1 MIATQNS
8 LVNGLLPRASVNPLT
23 RDVLLVALGVALLAI
38 SAQFKV
44 PLGPVPVTLQA
55 LVVMLIGGVYGWRL
69 GAVTV
74 AAYVL
79 DGIVLGAVA
88 PAMPWFAGQNF
99 IGYAFVGPTAGYL
112 WGFIVAAALI
122 GFLSDSLNMR
132 GNVITLFTAFMLGN
146 FVIYAMGLG
155 FAAAIYYPIIAEASH
170 SFATVWGWFAG
181 PFIIG
186 DILKAVIATG
196 LVFAGG
202 AALQRIRG

>member
-79 DGIVLGAVA
+79 DGIVLVQSHRRCLGSPVKISSATLLLARPPVT
-88 PAMPWFAGQNF
+88 FG
-99 IGYAFVGPTAGYL
+99 G
-112 WGFIVAAALI
+112 
-122 GFLSDSLNMR
+122 SSL
-132 GNVITLFTAFMLGN
+132 
-146 FVIYAMGLG
+146 
-155 FAAAIYYPIIAEASH
+155 
-170 SFATVWGWFAG
+170 
-181 PFIIG
+181 
-186 DILKAVIATG
+186 
-196 LVFAGG
+196 
-202 AALQRIRG
+202 LQR

>member
-1 MIATQNS
+1 MSCLWLWA
-8 LVNGLLPRASVNPLT
+8 
-23 RDVLLVALGVALLAI
+23 LLVGNFSSVQ
-38 SAQFKV
+38 SAT
-44 PLGPVPVTLQA
+44 GPVPVTLQA

-88 PAMPWFAGQNF
+88 PAMPWFAVK
-99 IGYAFVGPTAGYL
+99 ISSATLLLTRPPVI
-112 WGFIVAAALI
+112 WGFILAAALI

-132 GNVITLFTAFMLGN
+132 GNVITLFAAFMLGN

>member
-8 LVNGLLPRASVNPLT
+8 LVNGLLPRANLNPLA
-23 RDVLLVALGVALLAI
+23 RDILLVALGVALLAI

-99 IGYAFVGPTAGYL
+99 VGYAFVGATAGYL

-132 GNVITLFTAFMLGN
+132 GNVITLFTAMMLGN

-155 FAAAIYYPIIAEASH
+155 FASAIYYPILAEASH
-170 SFATVWGWFAG
+170 SFSTIWGWFAA
-181 PFIIG
+181 PFIWG

-202 AALQRIRG
+202 AALRRIRG